1 LNLIE
6 SKISCEKSADVIST
20 ANFRSSISG
29 SGSCTSIV
37 LSEDVC
43 ASILDRFITGANGE
57 EISISFSQ
65 AVKALMPDVFSNH
78 PVSMQMTVSQG
89 HQSPVLNFLNLTMFL
104 ISNNFFGETTDGSKK
119 VYKWVKRRSNAGL
132 LEYLLSIGGPTA
144 EALAEN
150 LFRLAIDDGDVLT
163 VKKIMESGIDPNE
176 QVYRTRYGSGLTPL
190 HRACEMRSLELV
202 RVLIEVGADVN
213 RTVSKGDSALICA
226 LNPFDDDYKR
236 REDLVDTELV
246 RILLRAGAKVNP
258 GYEKS
263 PLSMAARSGHV
274 EIVALLI
281 SAGANVNFLD
291 AFGAT
296 PLMNAV
302 ISEHVPDEDVI
313 AIVRNLLHVGA
324 DAQVTTTF
332 GADSMTVLEVA
343 MGRRNIELIQLL
355 LDGGARITESA
366 FLTAVRGRSLDIA
379 KLLLKSGARVTQ
391 RVIESAAEN
400 DESEMVLFLLNSAE
414 SSIKERG
421 SSAAL
426 IAAIHHGKTNLIE
439 ALDASGVQFNS
450 TLKLKAAIEA
460 TTHRGDIRLL
470 RLLLGDNSRYRAR
483 VTESLGNSL
492 HAAIANGQ
500 NDITEML
507 LAAGA
512 DANTWNHL
520 GESPL
525 WPAIRRKDAH
535 LARKL
540 LAAGA
545 AVNSVIEI
553 NVGLYLQYTTTVL
566 PAAVAWGY
574 YPLIRDIINAGA
586 EVNAP
591 EGKGGKTALTVA
603 VERGDAVT
611 IQLLIDAGAD
621 VNAPAATLFGL
632 TALEAAVRNKD
643 IDMAHYLLG
652 IGADPDD
659 RSLIAAVFGSVQL
672 IQILLTARLSR
683 YQRCPK
689 GYGCGALQHAIRL
702 KNAAMVE
709 ILLAN
714 GVDANA
720 IVRQKLGDGETS
732 SRRDAPTIRYGES
745 ALGTAIK
752 TDKSNGLWIVR
763 MLLRGGADPNSI
775 VIESTN
781 STALLVAINQKNLAL
796 VNALIAAGVDV
807 NASLTACISRT
818 PLQLAVEE
826 GSMDIVHVLLKH
838 GADVNASPYDRYGA
852 TALQFAAIG
861 GYVGIAHLLLERGAE
876 VNAPPA
882 KIGGRTALEGAA
894 EHGRIDVLQLLLNAG
909 AQVIG
914 PGGEQYERAREFAS
928 KNGHIAARRLLE
940 SYKGQGL
947 EDFVGWDL
955 MSTDVGFL
963 DDLQF

>member
-1 LNLIE
+1 M
-6 SKISCEKSADVIST
+6 
-20 ANFRSSISG
+20 
-29 SGSCTSIV
+29 V

-43 ASILDRFITGANGE
+43 ASILGRFIKGANGE
-57 EISISFSQ
+57 EIPISFSQ
-65 AVKALMPDVFSNH
+65 VVKALMPENVFSNH

-104 ISNNFFGETTDGSKK
+104 ISNNFFGEITDGSKK

-132 LEYLLSIGGPTA
+132 LEYLLSISGPTA

-176 QVYRTRYGSGLTPL
+176 QVYRTRHGSGLTPL

-202 RVLIEVGADVN
+202 RVLIEAGADVN
-213 RTVSKGDSALICA
+213 STVSKGDSALICA
-226 LNPFDDDYKR
+226 LDTPDGDYKR

-258 GYEKS
+258 GYKKS

-281 SAGANVNFLD
+281 SAGANVNFSD

-296 PLMNAV
+296 PLMIAV
-302 ISEHVPDEDVI
+302 ISERVPDEDVI

-324 DAQVTTTF
+324 DAQATTTL
-332 GADSMTVLEVA
+332 GANSITVLEVA
-343 MGRRNIELIQLL
+343 MRRRNIELIQLL
-355 LDGGARITESA
+355 LDGGARITDSA
-366 FLTAVRGRSLDIA
+366 FLTAARDCSLDIA
-379 KLLLKSGARVTQ
+379 KLLLKSGARVTE

-400 DESEMVLFLLNSAE
+400 DESEMVLFLRDSAE
-414 SSIKERG
+414 DSIKERS

-426 IAAIHHGKTNLIE
+426 ITAIHCGKTDLID
-439 ALDASGVQFNS
+439 ALDASGVQLNN
-450 TLKLKAAIEA
+450 TLKLNAAIEA
-460 TTHRGDIRLL
+460 ATCRGDIRLL
-470 RLLLGDNSRYRAR
+470 RLLLGDNSRYRAS
-483 VTESLGNSL
+483 VIKSLGGSL
-492 HAAIANGQ
+492 HAAIANGR

-512 DANTWNHL
+512 DVNTCNPVN
-520 GESPL
+520 ESPL
-525 WPAIRRKDAH
+525 LAAIRRKDAH

-545 AVNSVIEI
+545 AVNAVTPMNTYS
-553 NVGLYLQYTTTVL
+553 YPYSTTTVL

-574 YPLIRDIINAGA
+574 YSLIRDIINAGA
-586 EVNAP
+586 DVNAP
-591 EGKGGKTALTVA
+591 EGGGGKTALTVA
-603 VERGDAVT
+603 VERRDAVT

-621 VNAPAATLFGL
+621 VNASAATLSGR
-632 TALEAAVRNKD
+632 TALEAAVWNKD
-643 IDMAHYLLG
+643 IDMVHYLLG

-659 RSLIAAVFGSVQL
+659 WSLIAAVSGGVQL
-672 IQILLTARLSR
+672 MQVLLTARLGR
-683 YQRCPK
+683 YQRCSK
-689 GYGCGALQHAIRL
+689 GYGCRALQHAIQL

-720 IVRQKLGDGETS
+720 IVHRKLGDRATS
-732 SRRDAPTIRYGES
+732 SRGNASTTCCGES

-807 NASLTACISRT
+807 NASLTARISRT

-940 SYKGQGL
+940 SYKGQWFEG
-947 EDFVGWDL
+947 FVGWDL